1 MPPRRD
7 ENSLEEM
14 LLGVVL
20 HLTWRMRGERAS
32 NLSSPVIAVLNRL
45 RRDGP
50 LPMRVIAETLGLSR
64 PSTTTIVD
72 RMEDMGLV
80 RRQRGTSDGREIVVR
95 LTESG
100 DSASTDA
107 HSEAL
112 DLAAALLGS
121 LTSEEEAVIRRA
133 LFVLDDALR
142 RPPTVDKGEKTT
154 KVRKIDD

>member
-1 MPPRRD
+1 MPPHRD

-20 HLTWRMRGERAS
+20 HLTWRVRGERAS

-45 RRDGP
+45 RNDGP
-50 LPMRVIAETLGLSR
+50 QPMRVIAETLGLSR

-80 RRQRGTSDGREIVVR
+80 RRERGSSDGREIIVR

-107 HSEAL
+107 HQEAV
-112 DLAAALLGS
+112 DLAAALLEG
-121 LTSEEEAVIRRA
+121 LTAEEAAVIRRA
-133 LFVLDDALR
+133 LFVLEDALR
-142 RPPTVDKGEKTT
+142 RPPAGDKGEKTT
-154 KVRKIDD
+154 RIRKIDD